1 MLSLGLDR
9 SQGVRPL
16 EIAVEFSLA
25 VRLAGRRP
33 GSPTDLTKPGTA
45 MRMELVDRLAGEDSE
60 VVSGLG
66 G

>member
-9 SQGVRPL
+9 SQGVRPP

-33 GSPTDLTKPGTA
+33 GSATDLAKPGTA
-45 MRMELVDRLAGEDSE
+45 MRMEFVDRLAVEDSE
-60 VVSGLG
+60 VVPGLG